1 MEQKKQTDALVA
13 KLIADLASAKTER
26 EREEVRLET
35 EVKNWQN
42 KHENIHKVNITLGK
56 ENESLKGNLALNRKE
71 IKDLE
76 DRNFA
81 LVREIK
87 NKEDAKLQQA
97 EKRDSEFE
105 GKFKNLLEES
115 QKKIQNL
122 QSERDTYKTATYKYR
137 GT

>member
-1 MEQKKQTDALVA
+1 M
-13 KLIADLASAKTER
+13 IAELASVRTER
-26 EREEVRLET
+26 ERVEVRLET

-42 KHENIHKVNITLGK
+42 EHENINKVNVTLSK
-56 ENESLKGNLALNRKE
+56 ENESLTGNLALIRKE
-71 IKDLE
+71 VKDLE

-81 LVREIK
+81 LVREIR

-97 EKRDSEFE
+97 EKQDNAFA

-122 QSERDTYKTATYKYR
+122 QSERDSYKAATYKYR

>member
-1 MEQKKQTDALVA
+1 M
-13 KLIADLASAKTER
+13 IAELASVRTER
-26 EREEVRLET
+26 ERVEVRLET

-42 KHENIHKVNITLGK
+42 EHENINKVNVTLSK
-56 ENESLKGNLALNRKE
+56 ENESLTGNLALIRKE
-71 IKDLE
+71 VKDLE

-81 LVREIK
+81 LVREIR

-97 EKRDSEFE
+97 GKQDNAFA

-122 QSERDTYKTATYKYR
+122 QSERDSYKAATYKYR